1 MRKGEIVK
9 YRPVGQP
16 NKRYTTGSVF
26 DFYLNS
32 FGAVTCITV
41 DKPGTYLYPENGGW
55 RFVDSGIEPPGIL
68 VDVTDIHGNP
78 LKGAKLC

>member
-1 MRKGEIVK
+1 MHKGKTLK
-9 YRPVGQP
+9 YRPVDQP
-16 NKRYTTGSVF
+16 NKRYATGRVF
-26 DFYLNS
+26 DFYLRL
-32 FGAVTCITV
+32 GAITCITV

-78 LKGAKLC
+78 IKGAKQ